1 MTMNLPPVE
10 RRQTGPARQLSLT
23 RYARKPGPVGIPLPV
38 GGSERAERRRIR
50 PKPGRW
56 AALVALLGIGAGA
69 VYWFSS
75 LPAVIVVHPR
85 RGPAVQSVYATGT
98 VEPTVMVP
106 ISARSA
112 ARLVELAADEG
123 SVVAKGQVLAK
134 LENDDLRRAIEMAE
148 AEERYAKTEFD
159 RLGVLAGRQ
168 VAARSAYDRA
178 KADWEKARAA
188 AAQAAAL
195 AGYLQLVAPADGTII
210 RRDGEIG
217 QLIGANQTV
226 FWLSCCAPLR
236 ISAEVDEED
245 IAQVRPGQE
254 VLIRSDAHPGRI
266 FHGKVQ
272 AITPKGDPVA
282 RSYRVR
288 ISLPADTPLMI
299 GMTTETNIV
308 LRQGEHALLLPAGAV
323 QQGKV
328 WRVENGRLHPNN
340 VTVGA
345 KGVTEIEILEGAG
358 DGDWIVT
365 APSPSL
371 KAGQHVR
378 LIPNSGQQ

>member
-1 MTMNLPPVE
+1 MTMNSPPVE
-10 RRQTGPARQLSLT
+10 RRQTGPARLSLT
-23 RYARKPGPVGIPLPV
+23 GYARKPGLVGIPLPV
-38 GGSERAERRRIR
+38 GGSERAKWRRIR
-50 PKPGRW
+50 VKPGRW
-56 AALVALLGIGAGA
+56 AALVVLLGIGAGA

-75 LPAVIVVHPR
+75 PPAVIVVHPR

-123 SVVAKGQVLAK
+123 SVVAQGQVLAK

-168 VAARSAYDRA
+168 VVARSAYDRA

-217 QLIGANQTV
+217 QMIGANQTV

-254 VLIRSDAHPGRI
+254 VLIRSDAYPGRI

-272 AITPKGDPVA
+272 AVTPKGDPVA

-288 ISLPADTPLMI
+288 ISLPADAPLMI
-299 GMTTETNIV
+299 GMTQKPISFCARANT
-308 LRQGEHALLLPAGAV
+308 LFSSR
-323 QQGKV
+323 
-328 WRVENGRLHPNN
+328 R
-340 VTVGA
+340 
-345 KGVTEIEILEGAG
+345 
-358 DGDWIVT
+358 
-365 APSPSL
+365 APSSRT
-371 KAGQHVR
+371 K
-378 LIPNSGQQ
+378 SGGWRTGAFTRTTSRSAPRG